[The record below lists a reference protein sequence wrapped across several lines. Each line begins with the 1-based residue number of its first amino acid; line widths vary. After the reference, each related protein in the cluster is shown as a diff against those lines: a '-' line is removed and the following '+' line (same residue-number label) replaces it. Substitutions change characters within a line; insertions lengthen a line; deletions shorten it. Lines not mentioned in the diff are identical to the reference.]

1 MKPINFLLAALIA
14 STGVNAQT
22 ASDDHAT
29 HHQSSV
35 STSPVLAEQAGAP
48 GAVATTEG
56 EVRKV
61 DKDAEKLTIKHG
73 SIANLDMP
81 GMTMVF
87 RVSDPAML
95 DSVKPGD
102 KVRFIVDRI
111 GGLFTVTKIE
121 PVQ

>member
-1 MKPINFLLAALIA
+1 M
-14 STGVNAQT
+14 
-22 ASDDHAT
+22 